1 MVGAKIVIRIVWERI
16 NMLSKI
22 DTNIEKEWI
31 KVNDGVK
38 MLVLRLEPGE
48 VRVLLKFAARKG
60 YSKHRHPSGEEV
72 FVLEG
77 TYSDMGVDYEAGSYI
92 YYPPN
97 SEHAPISK
105 NGCTIMVMSPEKPEI
120 L

>member
-1 MVGAKIVIRIVWERI
+1 VITKVD
-16 NMLSKI
+16 SKI
-22 DTNIEKEWI
+22 EKDWL
-31 KVNDGVK
+31 KVSDGVQ

-48 VRVLLKFAARKG
+48 VRVLLRFAPGKG

-97 SEHAPISK
+97 SEHAPTSK
-105 NGCTIMVMSPEKPEI
+105 NGCTIMVMSPERPEI
-120 L
+120 LS

>member
-1 MVGAKIVIRIVWERI
+1 
-16 NMLSKI
+16 MLTKV
-22 DTNIEKEWI
+22 DTNNVKDWI
-31 KVNDGVK
+31 KVSDGVH
-38 MLVLRLEPGE
+38 MFVLRVEPGE
-48 VRVLLKFAARKG
+48 VRVLLRFAPGKG

-77 TYSDMGVDYEAGSYI
+77 TYSDMGVDYESGSYI

-105 NGCTIMVMSPEKPEI
+105 NGCTILVMSPERPEI
-120 L
+120 LS